1 MERITKQNHRARL
14 KLAAVLLMFL
24 ATGCSNQSALNIF
37 GLGEDRCYGSFNRL
51 SIAAAQNLNT
61 GFASKIRPSA
71 RANRPLR
78 IFFDSEDFDEGMTS
92 QLVFALKKT
101 IKRNIALLSRK
112 DLSAVQRERQ
122 LKRQGKVDQ
131 GALGLVAKIAGS
143 DYLLTSS
150 VAVNNFDQR
159 LTVSFRLVDL
169 ETSGLAWTWLGCIE
183 NKVTDKL
190 VRAAAKKKKIPQ
202 GPKAYFSLSG
212 GSAFS
217 SEIKIETK
225 INEDDVEDE
234 RAGRIDGFIIRPG
247 EDITIPFDAGYYVAG
262 TLGWADPIGLFR
274 IELEGSY
281 SEIRGKEIRA
291 NIMRDNPADTMR
303 RPRAQRLTPGTNDIN
318 TKLNSGSVSLNAY
331 VNFNLNDPVQP
342 YLGLGLGGKFWELS
356 SSELNFSRG
365 AFLFPLMFG
374 LDFHLTEGVFF
385 STEYRFEINSSASDA
400 NIEGFLLFNHN
411 LLGKIRV
418 EY

>member
-1 MERITKQNHRARL
+1 MEKIIKQNHRARL
-14 KLAAVLLMFL
+14 KLATVLLMFL

-37 GLGEDRCYGSFNRL
+37 GMGEDRCYGSFNRL

-61 GFASKIRPSA
+61 SFASKIKPSA

-78 IFFDSEDFDEGMTS
+78 IFFDSEDFDEGMTN

-112 DLSAVQRERQ
+112 DLNAVQRERQ
-122 LKRQGKVDQ
+122 LKRQGRVDQ
-131 GALGLVAKIAGS
+131 GALGLVAKIAGA
-143 DYLLTSS
+143 DYLMTSS

-159 LTVSFRLVDL
+159 LTVSFRLIDL
-169 ETSGLAWTWLGCIE
+169 ETSGIAWTWLGCIE

-190 VRAAAKKKKIPQ
+190 VREAAKKKKIPQ
-202 GPKAYFSLSG
+202 GPKAYFSLSA

-225 INEDDVEDE
+225 FNEDNPEEE
-234 RAGRIDGFIIRPG
+234 RAGRIDGFIINPG
-247 EDITIPFDAGYYVAG
+247 EDITIPFDTGYYVAG
-262 TLGWADPIGLFR
+262 TLGWADPTGLFR
-274 IELEGSY
+274 IEFEGSY

-291 NIMRDNPADTMR
+291 NIADDMRD
-303 RPRAQRLTPGTNDIN
+303 QRFTRGTNDIN
-318 TKLNSGSVSLNAY
+318 TKLNSGSFTVNAY

-356 SSELNFSRG
+356 SSELNFTRG

-385 STEYRFEINSSASDA
+385 STEYRFEITSSSSDA

>member
-37 GLGEDRCYGSFNRL
+37 GLGDDRCYGSFNRL

-61 GFASKIRPSA
+61 SFASKIRPSA

-78 IFFDSEDFDEGMTS
+78 IFFDSEDFDEGMTN

-112 DLSAVQRERQ
+112 DLNAVQRERQ
-122 LKRQGKVDQ
+122 LKRQGRVDQ
-131 GALGLVAKIAGS
+131 GALGLVAKIAGA
-143 DYLLTSS
+143 DYLMTSS

-159 LTVSFRLVDL
+159 LTVSFRLIDL
-169 ETSGLAWTWLGCIE
+169 ETSGIAWTWLGCIE

-190 VRAAAKKKKIPQ
+190 VREAAKKKKIPQ
-202 GPKAYFSLSG
+202 GPKAYFSLSA

-225 INEDDVEDE
+225 FNEDNLEEE
-234 RAGRIDGFIIRPG
+234 RAGRIDGFIINPG
-247 EDITIPFDAGYYVAG
+247 EDITIPFDTGYYVAG
-262 TLGWADPIGLFR
+262 TLGWADPTGLFR
-274 IELEGSY
+274 IEFEGSY

-291 NIMRDNPADTMR
+291 NIADDMRD
-303 RPRAQRLTPGTNDIN
+303 QRFTRGTNDIN
-318 TKLNSGSVSLNAY
+318 TKLNSGSFTVNAY

>member
-1 MERITKQNHRARL
+1 MERITKQNDRARL
-14 KLAAVLLMFL
+14 KLATVLLMFLMFL

-37 GLGEDRCYGSFNRL
+37 GLGDDRCYGSFNRL

-61 GFASKIRPSA
+61 SFASKIRPSA

-78 IFFDSEDFDEGMTS
+78 IFFDSEDFDEGMTN

-112 DLSAVQRERQ
+112 DLNAVQRERQ
-122 LKRQGKVDQ
+122 LKRQGKVDR

-159 LTVSFRLVDL
+159 LTVSFRLIDL
-169 ETSGLAWTWLGCIE
+169 ETSGIAWTWLGCIE

-190 VRAAAKKKKIPQ
+190 VREAAKKKKIPQ
-202 GPKAYFSLSG
+202 GPKAYFSLSA

-225 INEDDVEDE
+225 VNEDNVEDE

-247 EDITIPFDAGYYVAG
+247 EDITIPFDTGYYVAG
-262 TLGWADPIGLFR
+262 TLGWADPSRIFR
-274 IELEGSY
+274 IEFEGSY
-281 SEIRGKEIRA
+281 SEIRGKEIRV
-291 NIMRDNPADTMR
+291 NIADDMRD
-303 RPRAQRLTPGTNDIN
+303 QRFTRGTNDIN
-318 TKLNSGSVSLNAY
+318 TKLNSGSFTVNAY

-356 SSELNFSRG
+356 SSELNFTRG

-374 LDFHLTEGVFF
+374 LDFHLIEGVFF